1 LQEAADFVIHNELEK
16 LKGDGGLIAVDN
28 KGNIAFSFN
37 TEGMFRG
44 YLKSD
49 GKKEILFYK

>member
-1 LQEAADFVIHNELEK
+1 LEK